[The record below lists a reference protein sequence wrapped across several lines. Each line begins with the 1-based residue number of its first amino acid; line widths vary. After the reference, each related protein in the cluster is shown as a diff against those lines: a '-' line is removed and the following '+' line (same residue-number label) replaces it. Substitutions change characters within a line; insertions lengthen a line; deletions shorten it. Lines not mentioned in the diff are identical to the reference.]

1 MTDPIPAHA
10 PERTFS
16 PEEVAQRLGTS
27 AWWVREQA
35 RSGCAAHLRV
45 GKGRIRFTGAQ
56 VAALV
61 DRVTVREDTARA
73 ERQPEQVDASVLG
86 ATVRSLGAHR
96 SHHSPASASP
106 EAT

>member
-1 MTDPIPAHA
+1 MTDRSPAHA

-16 PEEVAQRLGTS
+16 PEEVAQILGTS

-35 RSGCAAHLRV
+35 RSGRAAHLRV
-45 GKGRIRFTGAQ
+45 GKGRIRLTASQ

-61 DRVTVREDTARA
+61 DRVTVREDTTHA
-73 ERQPEQVDASVLG
+73 ERQPAQIDASVLG

-96 SHHSPASASP
+96 SHHSPASASR

>member
-1 MTDPIPAHA
+1 MTDPIPDHG

-16 PEEVAQRLGTS
+16 PEEVAETLGTS
-27 AWWVREQA
+27 AWWIREQA
-35 RSGCAAHLRV
+35 RSGRAAHLRL
-45 GKGRIRFTGAQ
+45 GKSRIRFTAGQ

-61 DRVTVREDTARA
+61 NRATVNADTSRA

-96 SHHSPASASP
+96 TRHSPAAPSQ

>member
-1 MTDPIPAHA
+1 MTDPHPANV

-16 PEEVAQRLGTS
+16 PEEVAQTLGTS

-35 RSGCAAHLRV
+35 RSGRAAHLRV

-56 VAALV
+56 VATLV
-61 DRVTVREDTARA
+61 DRVTVREDTTRV

-96 SHHSPASASP
+96 SHHSPAPASR

>member
-1 MTDPIPAHA
+1 MAET
-10 PERTFS
+10 
-16 PEEVAQRLGTS
+16 LGTS
-27 AWWVREQA
+27 AWWIREQA
-35 RSGCAAHLRV
+35 RSGRAAHLRL
-45 GKGRIRFTGAQ
+45 GKSRIRFTAAQ

-61 DRVTVREDTARA
+61 NRATVNAGTSRA

-96 SHHSPASASP
+96 SRHSPAAPSQ

>member
-1 MTDPIPAHA
+1 MTDPNPAHA

-16 PEEVAQRLGTS
+16 PEEVAQILGTS

-35 RSGCAAHLRV
+35 RSGRAAHLRV
-45 GKGRIRFTGAQ
+45 GKGRIRFTATQ
-56 VAALV
+56 VATLV
-61 DRVTVREDTARA
+61 DRVTVREDTTRT
-73 ERQPEQVDASVLG
+73 ERQPEQADASVLG

-96 SHHSPASASP
+96 SHHSPASASR

>member
-1 MTDPIPAHA
+1 MTDPTPAHA

-16 PEEVAQRLGTS
+16 PEAVAQILGTS

-35 RSGCAAHLRV
+35 RSGLAAHLRV
-45 GKGRIRFTGAQ
+45 GKGRIRFTANQ
-56 VAALV
+56 VATLV
-61 DRVTVREDTARA
+61 DRVTVREGTTLT
-73 ERQPEQVDASVLG
+73 ERQPEETDAAVLG

-96 SHHSPASASP
+96 SHHSPASASR

>member
-1 MTDPIPAHA
+1 MTDPTPAHA

-16 PEEVAQRLGTS
+16 PEEVAQILGTS

-35 RSGCAAHLRV
+35 RSGRAAHLRV
-45 GKGRIRFTGAQ
+45 GKGRIRFTATQ
-56 VAALV
+56 VATLV
-61 DRVTVREDTARA
+61 DRATVREDTTRT
-73 ERQPEQVDASVLG
+73 ERQPQQTDASALG

-96 SHHSPASASP
+96 SHHSPASTSR

>member
-1 MTDPIPAHA
+1 MTDPMPAPG

-16 PEEVAQRLGTS
+16 PEEVAETLGTS

-35 RSGCAAHLRV
+35 RSGRAAHLRL
-45 GKGRIRFTGAQ
+45 GKSRIRFTAAQ
-56 VAALV
+56 VADLV
-61 DRVTVREDTARA
+61 NRATVVADTSRT

-96 SHHSPASASP
+96 TRRSPAAPSR